1 MTAIYP
7 LSHLG
12 DIPVETFLAEYWHKK
27 PLLVRQAFSDLS
39 LPVTADELAG
49 LACEE
54 GVESRLLVETPATG
68 DWQLRHGPFA
78 ESVFAELPKECWT
91 LLVQAVDHWV
101 PEAAD
106 FVEQFRF
113 IPSWRMDDLMISYAA
128 KGGGVGPHYDNYD
141 VFLLQTEGQRR
152 WDIGGCYDEGSEFVP
167 DKPVRILKNWQPEQ
181 SWVLNPGDMLYLPP
195 RVGHNGV
202 AESDGCMTYSVGY
215 RAPQNGDMLMH
226 FASYC
231 AGGMTDEDRYADPDL
246 SLR

>member
-1 MTAIYP
+1 MTAISP

-12 DIPVETFLAEYWHKK
+12 DISVETFIAEYWHKK
-27 PLLVRQAFSDLS
+27 PLLVRQAFNNMS
-39 LPVTADELAG
+39 LPVTPDELAG

-54 GVESRLLVETPATG
+54 GVESRLLVETPSTG

-78 ESVFAELPKECWT
+78 ETLFTELPKDHWT

-113 IPSWRMDDLMISYAA
+113 IPSWRMDDLMVSYAA

-141 VFLLQTEGQRR
+141 VFLVQAEGQRR
-152 WDIGGCYDEGSEFVP
+152 WEIGGCYDEDSEFLA
-167 DKPVRILKNWQPEQ
+167 DKPVRILKHWQPQQ

-202 AESDGCMTYSVGY
+202 AESDRRDS
-215 RAPQNGDMLMH
+215 
-226 FASYC
+226 
-231 AGGMTDEDRYADPDL
+231 
-246 SLR
+246 